1 MGKNNTQQPLSL
13 FSSHQKIKREKAW
26 YERSTLFILHVHRYM
41 YYYLYCKGRLIACML
56 WQLSEVPATSRGSF
70 SITCYYSSYGN
81 HLLQRTC
88 CCIHC
93 NEKSICGQGNN
104 KALNYSQH
112 TSNQLNVHFSSSSSR
127 PPSLHSPSPHINC
140 TILFLTSLSLNRI
153 KDFPD
158 YYYKCKIT
166 SARPL
171 AAGAVMCAD
180 HCVLKSI
187 FLRIRGATVHKLIK
201 AQWAPSLSKIM
212 KMCRQ

>member
-1 MGKNNTQQPLSL
+1 
-13 FSSHQKIKREKAW
+13 
-26 YERSTLFILHVHRYM
+26 
-41 YYYLYCKGRLIACML
+41 ML
-56 WQLSEVPATSRGSF
+56 WQLFKVAATGRGSRGSP
-70 SITCYYSSYGN
+70 CYYSSYGN
-81 HLLQRTC
+81 HLPQRTR

-93 NEKSICGQGNN
+93 NEKYICGQGNN
-104 KALNYSQH
+104 KALNYRQH
-112 TSNQLNVHFSSSSSR
+112 TSNQLNVHFSSSGGGR
-127 PPSLHSPSPHINC
+127 QPPPLHSPSPHINSA
-140 TILFLTSLSLNRI
+140 IFFLTSLSLNRI

-166 SARPL
+166 SARSPL

>member
-1 MGKNNTQQPLSL
+1 MCGRAAEGHAALLVITAPMAT
-13 FSSHQKIKREKAW
+13 IYCREHAAAFTVMRNPFVDKATTKPSITA
-26 YERSTLFILHVHRYM
+26 STLPINRM
-41 YYYLYCKGRLIACML
+41 YISPTAAAAAA
-56 WQLSEVPATSRGSF
+56 E
-70 SITCYYSSYGN
+70 
-81 HLLQRTC
+81 
-88 CCIHC
+88 
-93 NEKSICGQGNN
+93 
-104 KALNYSQH
+104 
-112 TSNQLNVHFSSSSSR
+112 
-127 PPSLHSPSPHINC
+127 PPSLLPSPHLNS

-171 AAGAVMCAD
+171 AAGAVMCTD